1 MKRLLFLT
9 LMTLSPWLSA
19 QIVVAPLETCAG
31 DPVNL
36 DASGLASAGVSG
48 VNASALQF
56 GSGDYMRIPI
66 TAALSD
72 FQEVTIEFWYYQIS
86 RGEEFI
92 VATEYFNT
100 GWGFHNEN
108 PNVMQWR
115 VEGGPYSLGG
125 STYPIPYNQWMH
137 VAGVYDGSE
146 LRLYVDG
153 NLIASEAFSGPIS
166 DSRNEDIVVNR
177 HVWASGSS
185 SRLSGYLDELRISGV
200 ARYSDNFAPPAFDF
214 SSDDQTLGLWHF
226 DSSTG
231 LMLDDSDY
239 GHHGTPSGTGSTGAV
254 PYASYDTFD
263 EPSYLWSNGMT
274 SPTIDVAPQA
284 QETFVVTVTQGDQ
297 VVMDSVE
304 LSPDLTCCPG
314 PGCCLDGTVWDF
326 DLGGCVMEEPPF
338 VETGGAYASVNPC
351 YFDSNDDGLVEV
363 NDLMNLLSVYNLT
376 CGELPEAAPW
386 QCGDPLGYQ
395 GYDYQTVQI
404 GDQCWFAENLRAQ
417 NYRNGDEI
425 PSGMDGEGW
434 SSVSEGATTV
444 YGEYEPC
451 EDFSPGVEACDENSA
466 LTEFGRL
473 YNWHAVSDS
482 RNVCPSGWSVP
493 SETAWQSL
501 EILIGVPSDE
511 LDEIGLRGTDQGTQ
525 LKALSNLWT
534 ASGIAGTDV
543 WGFEGLPG
551 GERVDEE
558 YIHAGNYGFWWTATL
573 NDEGDKAFFRELTF
587 NHAEIYRHNGLLNNG
602 MSIRCIKDSE

>member
-1 MKRLLFLT
+1 MNRLLLLT
-9 LMTLSPWLSA
+9 FMTLSSWLSA
-19 QIVVAPLETCAG
+19 QIVVDPLETCAG

-36 DASGLASAGVSG
+36 DASGLASAGASG

-185 SRLSGYLDELRISGV
+185 SRLTGYLDELRISGV
-200 ARYSDNFAPPAFDF
+200 ARYSDNFTPPAFDF

-239 GHHGTPSGTGSTGAV
+239 GHHGTSSGTGSTGAV
-254 PYASYDTFD
+254 PYASYDAYD

-274 SPTIDVAPQA
+274 SPAIDVAPQA
-284 QETFVVTVTQGDQ
+284 QETFVVTVMQGEQ
-297 VVMDSVE
+297 VVMDSVV
-304 LSPDLTCCPG
+304 LSPDQTCCPG

-363 NDLMNLLSVYNLT
+363 NDLMNLLSVYNLA

-386 QCGDPLGYQ
+386 QCGDPLEYQ
-395 GYDYQTVQI
+395 GYDYETVQI
-404 GDQCWFAENLRAQ
+404 GEQCWFAENLRAE
-417 NYRNGDEI
+417 NYLNGDLI
-425 PSGMDGEGW
+425 PA
-434 SSVSEGATTV
+434 SVSDGDWESATLGAVAV
-444 YGEYEPC
+444 YGEDSGC
-451 EDFSPGVEACDENSA
+451 QDFAPNLNSCDPMISIVEY
-466 LTEFGRL
+466 GRL
-473 YNWHAVSDS
+473 YNWHTVNDE
-482 RNVCPSGWSVP
+482 RQLCPAGWM
-493 SETAWQSL
+493 
-501 EILIGVPSDE
+501 VPSDE
-511 LDEIGLRGTDQGTQ
+511 GWTELSDFLGMNMISIGEAM
-525 LKALSNLWT
+525 KAPYSWGGGGNGSNTSGFLGL
-534 ASGIAGTDV
+534 ASGIRNSNGAFLAAGL
-543 WGFEGLPG
+543 G
-551 GERVDEE
+551 
-558 YIHAGNYGFWWTATL
+558 ANYWSSTPTS
-573 NDEGDKAFFRELTF
+573 NDKAWFRVLSSDDD
-587 NHAEIYRHNGLLNNG
+587 NLNRLQDLRSFG
-602 MSIRCIKDSE
+602 FSIRCIKDAE

>member
-1 MKRLLFLT
+1 MNRLLL
-9 LMTLSPWLSA
+9 LASMTLSSWLSA
-19 QIVVAPLETCAG
+19 QIVVDPLETCAG

-36 DASGLASAGVSG
+36 DASGLASAGASG

-185 SRLSGYLDELRISGV
+185 SRLTGYLDELRISGV
-200 ARYSDNFAPPAFDF
+200 ARYSDNFTPPAFDF

-239 GHHGTPSGTGSTGAV
+239 GHHGTSSGTGSTGAV

-274 SPTIDVAPQA
+274 TPTIDVAPQA

-297 VVMDSVE
+297 VVMDSVV

-314 PGCCLDGTVWDF
+314 PVCCLDGTVWDF
-326 DLGGCVMEEPPF
+326 DLGGCVLEEPPF
-338 VETGGAYASVNPC
+338 VETGGVYASVNPC

-363 NDLMNLLSVYNLT
+363 NDLMNLLSVYNLA

-386 QCGDPLGYQ
+386 QCGDPLSYQ

-404 GDQCWFAENLRAQ
+404 GDQCWFAENLRAE
-417 NYRNGDEI
+417 NYRDGDEI
-425 PSGMDGEGW
+425 DSIIDNVEWAAASVGASAIYGEGGGCVEY
-434 SSVSEGATTV
+434 SPSIDACNTAESLEL
-444 YGEYEPC
+444 YG
-451 EDFSPGVEACDENSA
+451 
-466 LTEFGRL
+466 RH
-473 YNWHAVSDS
+473 YNGFAAIDS
-482 RNVCPSGWSVP
+482 RGLCPTGWRVP
-493 SETAWQSL
+493 TDDDWYVLTTGLGNEA
-501 EILIGVPSDE
+501 
-511 LDEIGLRGTDQGTQ
+511 EIGAE
-525 LKALSNLWT
+525 LKAQFGWNENGNGSNS
-534 ASGIAGTDV
+534 SGFG
-543 WGFEGLPG
+543 GLPG
-551 GERVDEE
+551 GLRMTSGNFNNSGRDGGWWSSTLVTESTSWNRDLSFGSSNIERYEADLR
-558 YIHAGNYGFWWTATL
+558 NGF
-573 NDEGDKAFFRELTF
+573 
-587 NHAEIYRHNGLLNNG
+587 
-602 MSIRCIKDSE
+602 SIRCIKVSE

>member
-1 MKRLLFLT
+1 MNRLLFLA
-9 LMTLSPWLSA
+9 LMTLSSWISA
-19 QIVVAPLETCAG
+19 QIVVEPIETCAG

-125 STYPIPYNQWMH
+125 STYPIPYNQWIH

-153 NLIASEAFSGPIS
+153 NLIDSEAFSGPIS

-185 SRLSGYLDELRISGV
+185 SRLTGYLDELRISGV

-297 VVMDSVE
+297 VVMDSVV

-314 PGCCLDGTVWDF
+314 PGCCMDGTVWDF
-326 DLGGCVMEEPPF
+326 DLGGCVMAEPPF

-395 GYDYQTVQI
+395 GYDYATVQI
-404 GDQCWFAENLRAQ
+404 GEQCWFAENLRAER
-417 NYRNGDEI
+417 YDNGEI
-425 PSGMDGEGW
+425 ITMVTENEEWLGITQ
-434 SSVSEGATTV
+434 GARCWHDNDSTSW
-444 YGEYEPC
+444 
-451 EDFSPGVEACDENSA
+451 DFPG
-466 LTEFGRL
+466 FL
-473 YNWHAVSDS
+473 YNGYAVKDS
-482 RNVCPSGWSVP
+482 RLLCP
-493 SETAWQSL
+493 QSWH
-501 EILIGVPSDE
+501 V
-511 LDEIGLRGTDQGTQ
+511 GTDLDWAEVEISHGLEQDEAYEVGQ
-525 LKALSNLWT
+525 RGGGINLSEKMRDE
-534 ASGIAGTDV
+534 S
-543 WGFEGLPG
+543 WGLDLLDFGVLPG
-551 GERVDEE
+551 GYRSWENGSFSGGIQSGAFWSNGSEWFGYREF
-558 YIHAGNYGFWWTATL
+558 HGPWAGVARGEIGIS
-573 NDEGDKAFFRELTF
+573 EGL
-587 NHAEIYRHNGLLNNG
+587 
-602 MSIRCIKDSE
+602 SVRCIKDAE

>member
-1 MKRLLFLT
+1 MNRLLLLAF
-9 LMTLSPWLSA
+9 MTLSSWLSA
-19 QIVVAPLETCAG
+19 QIVVDPLETCAG

-36 DASGLASAGVSG
+36 DASGLATAGGSG

-185 SRLSGYLDELRISGV
+185 SRLTGYLDELRISGV
-200 ARYSDNFAPPAFDF
+200 ARYSDNFTPPAFDF

-239 GHHGTPSGTGSTGAV
+239 GHHGTSSGTGSTGAV

-297 VVMDSVE
+297 VVMDSVV

-363 NDLMNLLSVYNLT
+363 NDLMNLLSVYNLA

-386 QCGDPLGYQ
+386 QCGDPLEYQ
-395 GYDYQTVQI
+395 GYNYETVQI
-404 GDQCWFAENLRAQ
+404 GEQCWFAENLRAE
-417 NYRNGDEI
+417 NYRDGLPISEVNDC
-425 PSGMDGEGW
+425 PTWSGTTDGAFCSYENQPEH
-434 SSVSEGATTV
+434 SNV
-444 YGEYEPC
+444 YG
-451 EDFSPGVEACDENSA
+451 
-466 LTEFGRL
+466 LL
-473 YNWHAVSDS
+473 YNWFVTDDALG
-482 RNVCPSGWSVP
+482 VCPSGWHVP
-493 SETAWQSL
+493 TDL
-501 EILIGVPSDE
+501 EWMALE
-511 LDEIGLRGTDQGTQ
+511 MEIGMSESAANGTFLRGTTEGSELKSATSWNGTDAHGFNS
-525 LKALSNLWT
+525 LPSGWRGPYNGCNFYSSNASTYYWSSTPRGSLAIGRGLT
-534 ASGIAGTDV
+534 SEDSGIWRMTTYQLRN
-543 WGFEGLPG
+543 GF
-551 GERVDEE
+551 
-558 YIHAGNYGFWWTATL
+558 
-573 NDEGDKAFFRELTF
+573 
-587 NHAEIYRHNGLLNNG
+587 
-602 MSIRCIKDSE
+602 SIRCIKDAE

>member
-9 LMTLSPWLSA
+9 LMTLSSWLSA

-386 QCGDPLGYQ
+386 QCGDPLGHQ

-404 GDQCWFAENLRAQ
+404 GEQCWFAENLRAQ
-417 NYRNGDEI
+417 NYQDGAPISPEAF
-425 PSGMDGEGW
+425 SAAALEFGMLYRGSVVAGGQSVCPTNW
-434 SSVSEGATTV
+434 SVSSDDDWLELEMFLGAQ
-444 YGEYEPC
+444 
-451 EDFSPGVEACDENSA
+451 SPEALTFAYSNARLLDQGDALKLVSENAVGFNATFGGYLNGAEATEVTGLGMNGQWWTRTASEENGSLLIYRNVENS
-466 LTEFGRL
+466 TSGISRI
-473 YNWHAVSDS
+473 YQPVSD
-482 RNVCPSGWSVP
+482 
-493 SETAWQSL
+493 
-501 EILIGVPSDE
+501 
-511 LDEIGLRGTDQGTQ
+511 
-525 LKALSNLWT
+525 
-534 ASGIAGTDV
+534 
-543 WGFEGLPG
+543 
-551 GERVDEE
+551 
-558 YIHAGNYGFWWTATL
+558 YGF
-573 NDEGDKAFFRELTF
+573 
-587 NHAEIYRHNGLLNNG
+587 
-602 MSIRCIKDSE
+602 SIRCIKDAE

>member
-1 MKRLLFLT
+1 M
-9 LMTLSPWLSA
+9 SVSA
-19 QIVVAPLETCAG
+19 QVVVDPLESCAG

-36 DASGLASAGVSG
+36 DASGLAPDGMGG
-48 VNASALQF
+48 VNSSALQF

-72 FQEVTIEFWYYQIS
+72 FDEVTIEFWYYQIS

-125 STYPIPYNQWMH
+125 NNFPIPYNQWMH
-137 VAGVYDGSE
+137 VAGVYDGEE

-185 SRLSGYLDELRISGV
+185 SRLTGYLDELRISGV
-200 ARYSDNFAPPAFDF
+200 ARYNDNFTPPAFDF

-239 GHHGTPSGTGSTGAV
+239 GHHGTSSGTGSTGDV
-254 PYASYDTFD
+254 PYASFD
-263 EPSYLWSNGMT
+263 ATEEPTYLWSNGMT
-274 SPTIDVAPQA
+274 SAAIEVSPTTE
-284 QETFVVTVTQGDQ
+284 ETLVVTVTRGDE
-297 VVMDSVE
+297 VVVDSVV
-304 LSPDLTCCPG
+304 LMPDQTCCPG

-326 DLGGCVMEEPPF
+326 DLGGCVMEQPPF
-338 VETGGAYASVNPC
+338 LETDGEYTTLNPC
-351 YFDSNDDGLVEV
+351 YFDSNGNGLVEV
-363 NDLMNLLSVYNLT
+363 NDLMNLLSVYNLF
-376 CGELPEAAPW
+376 CGELPEASLW

-404 GDQCWFAENLRAQ
+404 GDQCWFAENLRSER
-417 NYRNGDEI
+417 YRNDTDIVTGLNDTDWTTTSTGAKTI
-425 PSGMDGEGW
+425 YGEG
-434 SSVSEGATTV
+434 TM
-444 YGEYEPC
+444 C
-451 EDFSPGVEACDENSA
+451 DNFSPDFDACDP
-466 LTEFGRL
+466 LTSFNQYGYL
-473 YNWHAVSDS
+473 YNWYAIVGPAEI
-482 RNVCPSGWSVP
+482 CPQGWHVP
-493 SETAWQSL
+493 SKVEWE
-501 EILIGVPSDE
+501 EIISFLGGPE
-511 LDEIGLRGTDQGTQ
+511 E
-525 LKALSNLWT
+525 
-534 ASGIAGTDV
+534 AGPKMRSV
-543 WGFEGLPG
+543 SGFETNDGNNLSGFNGLPG
-551 GERVDEE
+551 GLRAVIDGS
-558 YIHAGNYGFWWTATL
+558 YDGGGRYGNWWSSTPSGSSFAWYLNLTGGDNAGLFFGDNYQKQLG
-573 NDEGDKAFFRELTF
+573 
-587 NHAEIYRHNGLLNNG
+587 H
-602 MSIRCIKDSE
+602 SIRCIKDSQ

>member
-1 MKRLLFLT
+1 MNRLLFLA
-9 LMTLSPWLSA
+9 LMTLSSWLSA
-19 QIVVAPLETCAG
+19 QIVVDPFETCAG

-36 DASGLASAGVSG
+36 DASGLASAGASG

-92 VATEYFNT
+92 VATEYFST

-185 SRLSGYLDELRISGV
+185 SRLTGYLDELRISGV
-200 ARYSDNFAPPAFDF
+200 ARYSDNFTPPAFDF

-239 GHHGTPSGTGSTGAV
+239 GHHGTSSGTGSTGAV

-274 SPTIDVAPQA
+274 TPTIDVAPQA

-297 VVMDSVE
+297 VVMDSVV

-363 NDLMNLLSVYNLT
+363 NDLMNLLSVYNLA
-376 CGELPEAAPW
+376 CGELPDAPW

-395 GYDYQTVQI
+395 GYDYETVQI
-404 GDQCWFAENLRAQ
+404 GEQCWFAENLRAQ
-417 NYRNGDEI
+417 NYGDGAPISPEAF
-425 PSGMDGEGW
+425 SAVALDFGLLYRGSVVADGQSVCPTNW
-434 SSVSEGATTV
+434 SVSSDNDWLELEMFLGAQ
-444 YGEYEPC
+444 
-451 EDFSPGVEACDENSA
+451 SSEALTFAYSNERLLDQGDALKLASENSVGFNA
-466 LTEFGRL
+466 TFGGYLNGAEATEVTGL
-473 YNWHAVSDS
+473 GMNGQWWTSTASEENGSLLIY
-482 RNVCPSGWSVP
+482 RNVENS
-493 SETAWQSL
+493 T
-501 EILIGVPSDE
+501 
-511 LDEIGLRGTDQGTQ
+511 
-525 LKALSNLWT
+525 
-534 ASGIAGTDV
+534 SGISRIYQPVST
-543 WGFEGLPG
+543 
-551 GERVDEE
+551 
-558 YIHAGNYGFWWTATL
+558 YGF
-573 NDEGDKAFFRELTF
+573 
-587 NHAEIYRHNGLLNNG
+587 
-602 MSIRCIKDSE
+602 SIRCIKNAE

>member
-1 MKRLLFLT
+1 MNRLLFLA
-9 LMTLSPWLSA
+9 LMTLSSWLSA
-19 QIVVAPLETCAG
+19 QIVVDPLETCAG

-36 DASGLASAGVSG
+36 DASGLASVGGSG

-92 VATEYFNT
+92 VATEYFST

-185 SRLSGYLDELRISGV
+185 SRLTGYLDELRISGV
-200 ARYSDNFAPPAFDF
+200 ARYSDNFTPPAFDF

-239 GHHGTPSGTGSTGAV
+239 GHHGTSSGTGSTGAV

-263 EPSYLWSNGMT
+263 EPSYLWNNGMT
-274 SPTIDVAPQA
+274 TPTIDVAPQA
-284 QETFVVTVTQGDQ
+284 QETFVVTVTQGAQ
-297 VVMDSVE
+297 VVMDSVV

-314 PGCCLDGTVWDF
+314 PGCCLAGTVWDF

-363 NDLMNLLSVYNLT
+363 NDLMNLLSVYNLA

-386 QCGDPLGYQ
+386 QCGDPLSYQ

-404 GDQCWFAENLRAQ
+404 GDQCWFAENLRAE
-417 NYRNGDEI
+417 NYRDGLPISEVNDC
-425 PSGMDGEGW
+425 PTWSGTT
-434 SSVSEGATTV
+434 EGAFCS
-444 YGEYEPC
+444 YENQP
-451 EDFSPGVEACDENSA
+451 EHSNVHG
-466 LTEFGRL
+466 LL
-473 YNWHAVSDS
+473 YNWFVTDDALG
-482 RNVCPSGWSVP
+482 VCPSSWHVP
-493 SETAWQSL
+493 TDL
-501 EILIGVPSDE
+501 EWMALE
-511 LDEIGLRGTDQGTQ
+511 MEIGMSESAANGTFLRGTTEGSELKSATSWNGTDAYGFNS
-525 LKALSNLWT
+525 LPSGSRGPYNGCDFSSSNASTYYWSSTPSGSLAIGRGLT
-534 ASGIAGTDV
+534 SEESGIWRMTSYQLRN
-543 WGFEGLPG
+543 GF
-551 GERVDEE
+551 
-558 YIHAGNYGFWWTATL
+558 
-573 NDEGDKAFFRELTF
+573 
-587 NHAEIYRHNGLLNNG
+587 
-602 MSIRCIKDSE
+602 SIRCIKDAE

>member
-1 MKRLLFLT
+1 MNRLLFLA
-9 LMTLSPWLSA
+9 LMTLSSWISA
-19 QIVVAPLETCAG
+19 QIVVEPLETCAG

-185 SRLSGYLDELRISGV
+185 SRLTGYLDELRISGV

-404 GDQCWFAENLRAQ
+404 GNQCWFAENLRAE

-425 PSGMDGEGW
+425 LSGFDGEEWPSASAG
-434 SSVSEGATTV
+434 VTTV

-451 EDFSPGVEACDENSA
+451 EDFSPGVAACDGNSA

-473 YNWHAVSDS
+473 YNWFAVSDS

-501 EILIGVPSDE
+501 EMFIGVPSDE
-511 LDEIGLRGTDQGTQ
+511 LDSIGLRGTDQGTQ

-534 ASGIAGTDV
+534 ASGIDGTDV
-543 WGFEGLPG
+543 WGFEALPG
-551 GERVDEE
+551 GERVDEG

-573 NDEGDKAFFRELTF
+573 NEEGDKAFFRELTF
-587 NHAEIYRHNGLLNNG
+587 DHNEIYRHNGLLNNG
-602 MSIRCIKDSE
+602 MSIRCIKDAD

>member
-1 MKRLLFLT
+1 MNRLLLLAF
-9 LMTLSPWLSA
+9 MTLSSWLSA
-19 QIVVAPLETCAG
+19 QIVVDPLETCAG

-36 DASGLASAGVSG
+36 DASGLATAGGSG

-185 SRLSGYLDELRISGV
+185 SRLTGYLDELRISGV
-200 ARYSDNFAPPAFDF
+200 ARYSDNFTPPAFDF

-239 GHHGTPSGTGSTGAV
+239 GHHGTSSGTGSTGAV
-254 PYASYDTFD
+254 PYSFYDTFD
-263 EPSYLWSNGMT
+263 EPSYFWSNGMT

-297 VVMDSVE
+297 VVMDSVV

-363 NDLMNLLSVYNLT
+363 NDLMNLLSVYNLS

-417 NYRNGDEI
+417 NYQ
-425 PSGMDGEGW
+425 DGAPIASEAFSAAALEFGVLYRGSVVADGQSVCPTNW
-434 SSVSEGATTV
+434 SVSSDEDWLELEMFLGAQ
-444 YGEYEPC
+444 
-451 EDFSPGVEACDENSA
+451 SSEALTFAYSNERLLDQGDALKLDLENSVGFNA
-466 LTEFGRL
+466 TFGGYLNGAEATEVTGIGMNGQWWTSTASEENGSL
-473 YNWHAVSDS
+473 LIY
-482 RNVCPSGWSVP
+482 RNVENS
-493 SETAWQSL
+493 T
-501 EILIGVPSDE
+501 
-511 LDEIGLRGTDQGTQ
+511 
-525 LKALSNLWT
+525 
-534 ASGIAGTDV
+534 SGISRIFQPVST
-543 WGFEGLPG
+543 
-551 GERVDEE
+551 
-558 YIHAGNYGFWWTATL
+558 YGF
-573 NDEGDKAFFRELTF
+573 
-587 NHAEIYRHNGLLNNG
+587 
-602 MSIRCIKDSE
+602 SIRCIKDAE

>member
-1 MKRLLFLT
+1 MSAQTPHGFMAVKEGRWTDGAKILYHGRTYRPAGAKDLCGTCWEARDHFERARRMRIRSFLIANLGVFEVSIGATQFEDVRALGVFHALVGGALMSWGRTRGQGATRGPRWRRGLQPLPVPASFRIGFTTVRSKNMYLHCKLGQMKRLLFLT

-48 VNASALQF
+48 VNGSALQF

-125 STYPIPYNQWMH
+125 ATYPIPYNQWVH

-185 SRLSGYLDELRISGV
+185 SRLTGYLDELRISGV
-200 ARYSDNFAPPAFDF
+200 ARYSDNFTPPAFDF

-239 GHHGTPSGTGSTGAV
+239 GHHGTSSGTGSTSAV

-297 VVMDSVE
+297 VVMDSVV

-376 CGELPEAAPW
+376 CSEL
-386 QCGDPLGYQ
+386 
-395 GYDYQTVQI
+395 
-404 GDQCWFAENLRAQ
+404 
-417 NYRNGDEI
+417 
-425 PSGMDGEGW
+425 
-434 SSVSEGATTV
+434 
-444 YGEYEPC
+444 
-451 EDFSPGVEACDENSA
+451 
-466 LTEFGRL
+466 
-473 YNWHAVSDS
+473 H
-482 RNVCPSGWSVP
+482 
-493 SETAWQSL
+493 
-501 EILIGVPSDE
+501 
-511 LDEIGLRGTDQGTQ
+511 
-525 LKALSNLWT
+525 
-534 ASGIAGTDV
+534 
-543 WGFEGLPG
+543 
-551 GERVDEE
+551 
-558 YIHAGNYGFWWTATL
+558 
-573 NDEGDKAFFRELTF
+573 
-587 NHAEIYRHNGLLNNG
+587 
-602 MSIRCIKDSE
+602 